1 MHDNKQNAKVVIAI
15 VMYPYY
21 SINKHYD
28 KLLAS

>member
-1 MHDNKQNAKVVIAI
+1 MHDDKQNAKVVIAI

-28 KLLAS
+28 IVVS